1 MKDRITYCGHEIDK
15 DGLWKQNSKIESVLN
30 TPRPKD
36 VSSLRAYLGTLNYY
50 HRFLPNLATVVKPM
64 NELLEK
70 NRKFDWS
77 TKCQEAFEKSKQL
90 ITSEPVLTHYNPELP
105 VRLASDAS
113 PYGISGI
120 LSHVMPDGSEKP
132 IAFASRSLTKTE
144 QKYAQVDRESLGI
157 FWSVR
162 KFYPYL
168 YGRKFTLITDCQP
181 LMSIFNPSKGIPATA
196 AARVQRYAL
205 YLSGFN
211 YDIEYKCTNK
221 HTNVDG
227 LSRLPVQICNDNC
240 EDDAEEVFYTSQV
253 DPLPVTSAQI
263 SRETQHERVLS
274 HVFENVKN
282 GWSSETPEQVYKA
295 FYNRRNELSIHRGCL
310 MWGIR
315 VIIPVKFRKSVLDL
329 LHVSHPGIVKMKAL
343 ARSYVWWPGIDND
356 IEQLVKCCYG
366 CQMQQ
371 KAPASVHL
379 HPWEWPSSSW
389 ERIHV
394 DFVGPFLGRMFLV
407 IVDAHSKWP
416 EIVEM
421 KSTTAE
427 RTVQVIRSIFARN
440 GLPKILVSD
449 NGVQFCS
456 DIFTKFLKDNG
467 VCHIKTSVA
476 KPSTNGL
483 CERFNG
489 TFKSSLRAMEGEN
502 ADLNQKIN
510 SFLLTYRNS
519 PHSTTGETPA
529 KLFLGR
535 NLRTRLDLIKPDTQ
549 GRVNESRIK
558 QSVTDTRPMREFEV
572 GQNVLAR
579 DYRPTSKEK
588 WVIGNVV
595 SRDGTLMYS
604 IDIGH
609 GITWRRHVD
618 QLRKTEISR
627 TSVELQGRDPVLPP
641 SLYDHIHVDG
651 TNVQSNK
658 TPLVVTGNQDKDNEA
673 ICVKTSDMPSSNLSV
688 DRPAPPANERRYPLR
703 ERKAPDRFTL

>member
-1 MKDRITYCGHEIDK
+1 
-15 DGLWKQNSKIESVLN
+15 
-30 TPRPKD
+30 
-36 VSSLRAYLGTLNYY
+36 
-50 HRFLPNLATVVKPM
+50 
-64 NELLEK
+64 
-70 NRKFDWS
+70 
-77 TKCQEAFEKSKQL
+77 
-90 ITSEPVLTHYNPELP
+90 
-105 VRLASDAS
+105 
-113 PYGISGI
+113 
-120 LSHVMPDGSEKP
+120 
-132 IAFASRSLTKTE
+132 
-144 QKYAQVDRESLGI
+144 
-157 FWSVR
+157 
-162 KFYPYL
+162 
-168 YGRKFTLITDCQP
+168 
-181 LMSIFNPSKGIPATA
+181 
-196 AARVQRYAL
+196 
-205 YLSGFN
+205 
-211 YDIEYKCTNK
+211 
-221 HTNVDG
+221 

-371 KAPASVHL
+371 KASASVYL
-379 HPWEWPSSSW
+379 HPWEWPSSIW

-407 IVDAHSKWP
+407 IVDAHSEWP

-549 GRVNESRIK
+549 GAFAIIWSW
-558 QSVTDTRPMREFEV
+558 S
-572 GQNVLAR
+572 GVL
-579 DYRPTSKEK
+579 E
-588 WVIGNVV
+588 W
-595 SRDGTLMYS
+595 
-604 IDIGH
+604 
-609 GITWRRHVD
+609 
-618 QLRKTEISR
+618 
-627 TSVELQGRDPVLPP
+627 
-641 SLYDHIHVDG
+641 SLECC
-651 TNVQSNK
+651 
-658 TPLVVTGNQDKDNEA
+658 LE
-673 ICVKTSDMPSSNLSV
+673 
-688 DRPAPPANERRYPLR
+688 
-703 ERKAPDRFTL
+703 